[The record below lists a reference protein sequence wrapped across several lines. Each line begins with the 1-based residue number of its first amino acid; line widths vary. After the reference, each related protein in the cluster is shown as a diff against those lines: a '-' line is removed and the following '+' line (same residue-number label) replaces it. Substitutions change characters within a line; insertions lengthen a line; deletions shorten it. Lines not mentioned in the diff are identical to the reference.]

1 MKFDLEN
8 MLLDYRKLSLRNP
21 ESLDVPIIIKDE
33 PTVGHQS
40 VPALIIIKI

>member
-8 MLLDYRKLSLRNP
+8 MLLDYRKLIVLNP

-33 PTVGHQS
+33 PTASHQS
-40 VPALIIIKI
+40 VSALIIIKI